1 MTLLKK
7 GDTVLVLKGKNRNKR
22 GKIVEIK
29 SKKGMAILEG
39 VNVYKKHQKPDP
51 NKRKPGG
58 IIDVAMPIDVTN
70 LQFVNPR
77 TNKPDKL
84 TRKLVEGKWQRCSK
98 LTGEI
103 IEVK

>member
-1 MTLLKK
+1 MSLLKK
-7 GDTVLVLKGKNRNKR
+7 GDTVLVLKGKDRGKR
-22 GKIVEIK
+22 GKIVEIR
-29 SKKGMAILEG
+29 SKKVTAIVEG
-39 VNVYKKHQKPDP
+39 INVYKKHERPNP

-58 IIDVAMPIDVTN
+58 IIDVAMPIHLSN

-84 TRKLVEGKWQRCSK
+84 ARKKVEGNWERYSIA
-98 LTGEI
+98 TNEI

>member
-1 MTLLKK
+1 MTLLKR
-7 GDTVLVLKGKNRNKR
+7 GDTVLVLKGKDRNKR

-29 SKKGMAILEG
+29 AKKGVAILEG

-58 IIDVAMPIDVTN
+58 IIDVAMPIDLTN
-70 LQFVNPR
+70 LQYINSR
-77 TNKPDKL
+77 TNKPDRL
-84 TRKLVEGKWQRCSK
+84 GRKFIEGKWQRCSK
-98 LTGEI
+98 STGEV